1 MANTPVYGWETPDDT
16 DYVYQGAAAARTTAN
31 AIDSTLSSN
40 ITTLNTT
47 IAALPQG
54 VKSYAIY
61 STGSVNVSTST
72 EVNIMASPAW
82 TPIAGRLYEITYSI
96 GLIVRDATADDASVF
111 LRLGNGGTLLDKAVN
126 KVGIQFLGTN
136 VSSVASFTKTI
147 CLTSAQLGTSSFQ
160 PFVSVSAFNG
170 TVTFTNSSNEK
181 GGIFVKDIGP
191 A

>member
-1 MANTPVYGWETPDDT
+1 MATTPTYGWETPDDT
-16 DYVYQGAAAARTTAN
+16 DYVNQGALAMRTLGN
-31 AIDSTLSSN
+31 SIDSTLSTN

-61 STGSVNVSTST
+61 TTGSVNVSTLT
-72 EVNIMASPAW
+72 EVNIMASPAF

-96 GLIVRDATADDASVF
+96 GQIVRDATANDLNVF
-111 LRLGNGGTLLDKAVN
+111 LRLGSGGTLLDTGTQQ
-126 KVGIQFLGTN
+126 VGSVFLGTN
-136 VSSVASFTKTI
+136 VYSVFPYTKTI

-160 PFVSVSAFNG
+160 PFISVSAGTG
-170 TVTFTNSSNEK
+170 TVQVQMTSSAK
-181 GGIFVKDIGP
+181 SCIIVKDIGP